1 MPKVYLFLVV
11 LFFVFALSFCSAQAN
26 KGVAQT
32 GFITVADSKLYY
44 ESTGKGKPIVLLHGG
59 FMDTRMWDGQ
69 VKEFSKKYRVI
80 TCDLRGHGK
89 TIDGDSSYF
98 MYEAIRMLLDSL
110 HEKKADMA
118 GLSLGATVATDFAIE
133 YPRYV
138 NKLLLITPGLNSL
151 DTTFGQDSA
160 MIKYS
165 NLMDDAVVK
174 KKDTALA
181 AEYFIRSW
189 FDGPFRLPEQTDT
202 AIRKRVLTMAIST
215 MKTHQFMHWA
225 RFAQP
230 RAIGRLEKITA
241 PTLIIIAEKDNFH
254 ISKNAEALKRGI
266 TNSKMVTIS
275 NAAHLVNLE
284 KPEEFNKIFLD
295 FIRK

>member
-1 MPKVYLFLVV
+1 MPKGYIFLIV
-11 LFFVFALSFCSAQAN
+11 LIFAFRLSICSAQDN
-26 KGVAQT
+26 KGVPQS

-89 TIDGDSSYF
+89 TVDGDSSYF

-110 HEKKADMA
+110 NEKKADIA
-118 GLSLGATVATDFAIE
+118 GLSLGATIATDFAIE
-133 YPRYV
+133 YPQYV

-151 DTTFGQDSA
+151 DTTFVQDST
-160 MIKYS
+160 MEKYS
-165 NLMDDAVVK
+165 ILMDSAVK
-174 KKDTALA
+174 RKDIALA

-189 FDGPFRLPEQTDT
+189 FDGPFRSPQQTDT
-202 AIRKRVLTMAIST
+202 ALRKTVLAIATST
-215 MKTHQFMHWA
+215 MKIHQFMHWT

-241 PTLIIIAEKDNFH
+241 PTLIIVAEKDNYH
-254 ISKNAEALKRGI
+254 ILKNAEALNKGI
-266 TNSKMVTIS
+266 TNSKIVTIS

-284 KPEEFNKIFLD
+284 KPEEFNKIFLE

>member
-1 MPKVYLFLVV
+1 MPKVYLFVVV
-11 LFFVFALSFCSAQAN
+11 LIFVFRLSICSAQDN
-26 KGVAQT
+26 KGDTQT

-89 TIDGDSSYF
+89 TMDGDSSYF

-110 HEKKADMA
+110 NEKKADIA

-138 NKLLLITPGLNSL
+138 NKLLLITPGLNSF
-151 DTTFGQDSA
+151 DTTFVQDST
-160 MIKYS
+160 MVKYS

-174 KKDTALA
+174 RKDTALA

-189 FDGPFRLPEQTDT
+189 FDGPFRSPEQTDA
-202 AIRKRVLTMAIST
+202 AIRKRALAIATST

-241 PTLIIIAEKDNFH
+241 PTLIIIAEKDNYR
-254 ISKNAEALKRGI
+254 ISKNADALNKGI
-266 TNSKMVTIS
+266 TNSKIVIIS

-284 KPEEFNKIFLD
+284 KPEEFNKIFLE